1 MKTITFT
8 LEKREYVILPKE
20 EYQALT
26 RATPARGAK
35 VANAVTYAAKSIAR
49 DLYLAR
55 KSAGLTQAE
64 LARRLGK
71 SQAMVSAAEH
81 GRMRVGARFVAAVLA
96 ACGLPKDW
104 KPSRR
109 ARH

>member
-1 MKTITFT
+1 VRTITFT

-26 RATPARGAK
+26 RAAPAKAGR
-35 VANAVTYAAKSIAR
+35 VTNAVTYAARSLAR
-49 DLYLAR
+49 DLRLAR
-55 KSAGLTQAE
+55 KSAGLTQAD
-64 LARRLGK
+64 LARRLGR

-96 ACGLPKDW
+96 ACGLPEDW

-109 ARH
+109 AR